1 MASLLYKNPKEDEEI
16 PEYFKNRKY
25 DLEKL
30 KTSTCLYIGNS
41 SFYTT
46 ETQIFELFSK
56 CGLIRRIIMG
66 LNKYSSTPCGFC
78 FVEYEKRED
87 ANIAI
92 LTLNHTILDNRLI
105 RVDWDIGFE
114 EGRQYGRGT
123 SGNQRRED
131 IRKKNDPGRNNKS
144 YDGKYLRNK
153 RDRDRNKDY

>member
-30 KTSTCLYIGNS
+30 KTSTCLYIGNL

-78 FVEYEKRED
+78 FVEFEKRED